1 MKKLLVNK
9 ARRDSKIQST
19 YIRICIN
26 FLKKVSKT
34 HFCLIIHKI
43 IIQKNT
49 TMILLR
55 KSLISVSHLQEKAEG
70 VS

>member
-1 MKKLLVNK
+1 MNK
-9 ARRDSKIQST
+9 VQGDLKIQST

-49 TMILLR
+49 TMILL
-55 KSLISVSHLQEKAEG
+55 
-70 VS
+70 